1 MHGKADIFLDGTT
14 LAIPLYVTRGA
25 VPRGTP
31 PHRLCSGLT
40 HSFPSQHLVTEDT
53 LCRAPCRELGR
64 KGDWGPGL
72 PPGRVRRSA
81 ASPGP
86 RDRRALRAGGPAN
99 CQAQGLPQGDSN
111 TARRVLR
118 LKSCAFVEAKA
129 LEKGSELVPAT
140 EEGGSRLPQAACVLS
155 LASQR
160 SGQSGLPEGGQQ
172 AEGRSFESHLTGS
185 RAGNQSPEIPLERK
199 HRRLRRSPGSCFLWP
214 FTT

>member
-99 CQAQGLPQGDSN
+99 CQAQGLPQVKLQGDR
-111 TARRVLR
+111 TPAGARQVSTPQAGV
-118 LKSCAFVEAKA
+118 KGAE
-129 LEKGSELVPAT
+129 GSEEPGWGWPCRGPAAAR
-140 EEGGSRLPQAACVLS
+140 GWGARSRARPGS
-155 LASQR
+155 SQR
-160 SGQSGLPEGGQQ
+160 
-172 AEGRSFESHLTGS
+172 
-185 RAGNQSPEIPLERK
+185 
-199 HRRLRRSPGSCFLWP
+199 
-214 FTT
+214 